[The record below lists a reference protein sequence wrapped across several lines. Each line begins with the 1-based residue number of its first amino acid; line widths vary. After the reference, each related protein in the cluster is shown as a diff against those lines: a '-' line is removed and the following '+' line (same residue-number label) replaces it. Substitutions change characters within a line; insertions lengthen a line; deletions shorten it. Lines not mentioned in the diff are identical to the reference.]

1 MALTFG
7 MSAQEF
13 WEEDPNFM
21 WAYQKSYI
29 DQKKIEKEM
38 TNFNLWL
45 QGMYIYDGF
54 SKAIYNSFGRKEGMP
69 VKEYPNQPYDLN
81 KTKEDIEREQI
92 LETES
97 KIKARNKEIAEIIKR
112 QNKNK

>member
-1 MALTFG
+1 MAITFG

-13 WEEDPNFM
+13 WDEDPDLM

-29 DQKKIEKEM
+29 DQKKIEKETM
-38 TNFNLWL
+38 NFNSWL

-54 SKAIYNSFGRKEGMP
+54 SKVIYNSFGRKEGMSA
-69 VKEYPNQPYDLN
+69 KDYPNQPYDLN

-92 LETES
+92 LENEAR
-97 KIKARNKEIAEIIKR
+97 IKARSKEIAEMIKR
-112 QNKNK
+112 QNK